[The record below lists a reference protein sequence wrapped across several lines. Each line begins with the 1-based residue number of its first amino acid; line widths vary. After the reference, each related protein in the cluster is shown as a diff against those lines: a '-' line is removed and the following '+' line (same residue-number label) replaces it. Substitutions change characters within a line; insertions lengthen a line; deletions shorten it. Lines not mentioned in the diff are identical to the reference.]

1 MVFSSAIFVF
11 GFLPLVFL
19 CYFIA
24 PKKIKNYVLLIF
36 SLIFYIFGGPKF
48 IVLLLSVVLINYL
61 GALLI
66 DKYKSKLWLVVT
78 VALNLGILGY
88 FKYLDFFITSFNKVF
103 GSHINTFG
111 IILPIGISFYIFQ
124 ALGYTIDVYRKEV
137 KVQKNFFLLL
147 FYVSFFPQLVAGPIV
162 RYKTV
167 EKEIR
172 ERKTSIEDIS
182 DGIER
187 FILGLAKKVIIAN
200 QVGALADIIFKS
212 GSVGSLISLLGAI
225 AYMLQ
230 IYFDFSAYSDMAIGI
245 GRVFGFHFLEN
256 FNFPYIAS
264 SVTDFWRRWHISLS
278 SFFRDYVYIPLGGN
292 RVSKGRWIFN
302 IFVVWALTGLW
313 HGASW
318 NFVLWGLYYFV
329 FLLIEKLWLGKYL
342 EKTKVLKH
350 VYTLIIV
357 LFGWVIFRCESLDSI
372 ILFTKDL
379 FSFKLGDI
387 NTFLIYLETYAI
399 YLIAG
404 LIFSTPIYYVITDK
418 FKDKVWFNA
427 IKYVG
432 LLGLFMI
439 SVCFLAKS
447 AFNPFI
453 YFRF

>member
-1 MVFSSAIFVF
+1 MVFSSAVFVF

-24 PKKIKNYVLLIF
+24 PKKIKNYVLLVF
-36 SLIFYIFGGPKF
+36 SLIFYLFGGPKF
-48 IVLLLSVVLINYL
+48 ILLLLSVVLINYI

-66 DKYKSKLWLVVT
+66 SKFKSKIWLIVT
-78 VALNLGILGY
+78 VALNLGLLGY
-88 FKYLDFFITSFNKVF
+88 FKYLDFFIRSFNRFLGTDLKVL
-103 GSHINTFG
+103 G
-111 IILPIGISFYIFQ
+111 IVLPIGISFYVFQ
-124 ALGYTIDVYRKEV
+124 ALSYTIDVYREEV

-162 RYKTV
+162 RYKTI
-167 EKEIR
+167 EEEIKS
-172 ERKTSIEDIS
+172 RKSSIEDIS

-212 GSVGSLISLLGAI
+212 GNVGSLLSLLGAI

-245 GRVFGFHFLEN
+245 GRILGFHFLEN

-264 SVTDFWRRWHISLS
+264 SVTDFWRRWHMSLS

-292 RVSKGRWIFN
+292 RVSKARWIFN
-302 IFVVWALTGLW
+302 LLVVWGLTGLW

-329 FLLIEKLWLGKYL
+329 FLVVEKLWLGKYL
-342 EKTKVLKH
+342 EKTHVIKH
-350 VYTLIIV
+350 IYTLIVV
-357 LFGWVIFRCESLDSI
+357 LGGWIIFRCEGLRSI
-372 ILFTKDL
+372 IAFGKDL
-379 FSFKLGDI
+379 FSFSTGDI
-387 NTFLIYLETYAI
+387 NTLLIYLETYGL
-399 YLIAG
+399 YLVIG
-404 LIFSTPIYYVITDK
+404 IIFSTPIYYVIKNK
-418 FKDKVWFNA
+418 FNDKVWFNA

-432 LLGLFMI
+432 LLVLFMI
-439 SVCFLAKS
+439 SICYLARS